1 MANQGKALDDEVVR
15 FVEQFPATII
25 ARVRRK
31 DDGGYIAVVDC
42 GPQSFVSDADMPEYG
57 STAQQACD
65 RLKAHLLDDLRCMG
79 LFGKRQ
85 YQPHWDGYDIKYRL
99 GEHWTGKQ
107 LQALE
112 APIPPE
118 ARPSTEIV
126 CTTTSFG
133 RCSYEKIDA

>member
-1 MANQGKALDDEVVR
+1 MKLSALLNSFRQRSSPGFVAKTMADILRWSTAAPNPSSA
-15 FVEQFPATII
+15 
-25 ARVRRK
+25 
-31 DDGGYIAVVDC
+31 
-42 GPQSFVSDADMPEYG
+42 YG